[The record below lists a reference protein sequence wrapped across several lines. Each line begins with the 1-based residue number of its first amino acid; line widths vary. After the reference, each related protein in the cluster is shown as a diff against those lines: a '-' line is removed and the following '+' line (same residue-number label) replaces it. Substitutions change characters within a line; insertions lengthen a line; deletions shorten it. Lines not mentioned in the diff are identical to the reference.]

1 MAQQPVYIE
10 PDEELTE
17 VVDRLRRAPG
27 SEVPIVLPP
36 HSRLGQS
43 RFNFQLLREYSS
55 RMGKRVAII
64 SAEPA
69 VQALAA
75 EHGFQSYGSVDR
87 YLPTSHDFAA
97 ATAPAVPPSP
107 ALPVAPATAAAAV
120 AFAPDPAPVAFEA
133 PAYRPE
139 PASPPMPPRPA
150 RPAKTFEAFGDR
162 DVLNLHPNRSLL
174 YGGAALVLIVGL
186 AGMFL
191 FVPSTTVT
199 LTARAQPFS
208 EAMDVTAAPGS
219 GEVAVRVSDD
229 SQQISQQIKT
239 TGQHITPAQP
249 ATGSTVWTNNC
260 PLNQALDIPKGE
272 RVSGGGQEFATQ
284 QDLVVAQGGTGTVGV
299 IATTAGVA
307 SNVPAHTITTIE
319 NNPFADNC
327 LSVDN
332 PSATTGGAEQKQ
344 DPMLSQQDLD
354 NARSSLTD
362 KLKTKI
368 HDDLTGQLK
377 TGEKLDDAINY
388 DTPSFLA
395 DHKVGDLVPQFTGSL
410 KLSGEG
416 AIYTEKDVRD
426 QLRQNLVTHVPA
438 GQVTTDNNIQT
449 DYQVTQSQPGGHLT
463 FHGTANAYIAP
474 RLDFEQIK
482 SQLAGKSTSSADAFL
497 RSLHVL
503 SFTVQQSPF
512 SLPLLPLLT
521 SRITVKYVVE
531 QGAATTT

>member
-27 SEVPIVLPP
+27 SEVPIVLPAR
-36 HSRLGQS
+36 SRLGQS
-43 RFNFQLLREYSS
+43 RFNFQLLREYAA
-55 RMGKRVAII
+55 RMGKRVTII

-75 EHGFQSYGSVDR
+75 EHGFESYGSVDR
-87 YLPTSHDFAA
+87 YLPMGGDFSAA
-97 ATAPAVPPSP
+97 P
-107 ALPVAPATAAAAV
+107 AAAAV
-120 AFAPDPAPVAFEA
+120 ATAPAPVSVTTPAAAAGPA
-133 PAYRPE
+133 PA
-139 PASPPMPPRPA
+139 PAPAAYSGPATSAAAPAAPLPRPG
-150 RPAKTFEAFGDR
+150 RPAKTFEGFPER
-162 DVLNLHPNRSLL
+162 DILRLSPNRSLL

-186 AGMFL
+186 VAMFL

-208 EAMDVTAAPGS
+208 EAMDVTAAPGA
-219 GEVAVRVSDD
+219 GGVAVRVADD
-229 SQQISQQIKT
+229 SQQLSQQVKT
-239 TGQHITPAQP
+239 TGIHITPAQP
-249 ATGSTVWTNNC
+249 ATGQVVWSDNC
-260 PLNQALDIPKGE
+260 GFGASFDVPPGT

-284 QDLVVAQGGTGTVGV
+284 SDVQVQNGSTATVGV
-299 IATTAGVA
+299 IATTPGVA
-307 SNVPAHTITTIE
+307 GNVPPHTINTIE
-319 NNPFADNC
+319 NNPFSNNC

-332 PSATTGGAEQKQ
+332 PSATAGGAEQKQ
-344 DPMLSQQDLD
+344 DPMLSQPDFDGAKQAL
-354 NARSSLTD
+354 LT
-362 KLKTKI
+362 KLQQKI
-368 HDDLTGQLK
+368 HDDLQGQLK

-395 DHKVGDLVPQFTGSL
+395 DHKPGDLVAQFTASMTL
-410 KLSGEG
+410 KGEG
-416 AIYTEKDVRD
+416 AFYSDKDVRN

-438 GQVTTDNNIQT
+438 GQVTTDNNVQT

-482 SQLAGKSTSSADAFL
+482 SQLAGRSTSSANAYL
-497 RSLHVL
+497 RSLRVV
-503 SFTVQQSPF
+503 SYTVQQSPF
-512 SLPLLPLLT
+512 NLPLLPLLT

-531 QGAATTT
+531 QGAPASS